1 MFLGKC
7 DAVHVRTNFLEWCAP
22 RLVPSST
29 NAEDNVFSMSIATEK
44 PALAAPSAEPAPEHY
59 ARLLEGM
66 ARAVATKGYADTTIA
81 DIVREAAVSRRT
93 FYEHFTTK
101 SECLIALYEAA
112 SKLALRA
119 VSEAFDPAQPWH
131 AQVERAITAYFD
143 YLAQDPALLRTL
155 FVEILGLGM
164 PGLAA
169 RRRVNGEIAGFIQ
182 AAINSGPAAHLT
194 SEMAM
199 TVVGGINE
207 LVLQAIEQDR
217 VGELGQLVPPA
228 TRLVRAVA
236 AESAR

>member
-1 MFLGKC
+1 MSDTIEKTVTSK
-7 DAVHVRTNFLEWCAP
+7 A
-22 RLVPSST
+22 
-29 NAEDNVFSMSIATEK
+29 AEGTE
-44 PALAAPSAEPAPEHY
+44 SEHY
-59 ARLLEGM
+59 ARLLQGM
-66 ARAVATKGYADTTIA
+66 AQAVAAKGYADTTIA

-93 FYEHFTTK
+93 FYEHFSTK
-101 SECLIALYEAA
+101 TECLIALYETA
-112 SKLALRA
+112 SRFALQA

-131 AQVERAITAYFD
+131 AQVEQAMTAYFD
-143 YLAQDPALLRTL
+143 YLAQDPVLLRTL

-169 RRRVNGEIAGFIQ
+169 RRRVNDEIANFIQ
-182 AAINSGPAAHLT
+182 VAINSSGTEGGPAAHLT

-217 VGELGQLVPPA
+217 ASDLRELVAPA

-236 AESAR
+236 AESQR

>member
-1 MFLGKC
+1 M
-7 DAVHVRTNFLEWCAP
+7 
-22 RLVPSST
+22 S
-29 NAEDNVFSMSIATEK
+29 SIAIEEAPPTV
-44 PALAAPSAEPAPEHY
+44 PASEPGHAHY
-59 ARLLEGM
+59 GRLLEGM
-66 ARAVATKGYADTTIA
+66 AHAVAAKGYADTTIA

-101 SECLIALYEAA
+101 AECLVALYEAA

-131 AQVERAITAYFD
+131 AQVERAITAYFQ
-143 YLAQDPALLRTL
+143 YLAQDPLLLRTL

-169 RRRVNGEIAGFIQ
+169 RRRVNAEIARFIQ
-182 AAINSGPAAHLT
+182 DAINGSGGAEGGPAAHLT
-194 SEMAM
+194 GEMAM

-207 LVLQAIEQDR
+207 LVLQAIEEDR
-217 VGELGQLVPPA
+217 VSDLDRLVQPA

>member
-1 MFLGKC
+1 
-7 DAVHVRTNFLEWCAP
+7 
-22 RLVPSST
+22 
-29 NAEDNVFSMSIATEK
+29 MSIATEK
-44 PALAAPSAEPAPEHY
+44 PALEAASAEPAHEHY

-66 ARAVATKGYADTTIA
+66 ARAVAAKGYADTTIA

-143 YLAQDPALLRTL
+143 YLAQDPPLLRTL

-182 AAINSGPAAHLT
+182 AAINGGPAAHLT

>member
-1 MFLGKC
+1 
-7 DAVHVRTNFLEWCAP
+7 
-22 RLVPSST
+22 
-29 NAEDNVFSMSIATEK
+29 MSIATEK
-44 PALAAPSAEPAPEHY
+44 PALEAASAEPAHEHY

-66 ARAVATKGYADTTIA
+66 ARAVAAKGYADTTIA

-182 AAINSGPAAHLT
+182 AAINSGPVAHLT

>member
-1 MFLGKC
+1 M
-7 DAVHVRTNFLEWCAP
+7 
-22 RLVPSST
+22 ST
-29 NAEDNVFSMSIATEK
+29 ATEN
-44 PALAAPSAEPAPEHY
+44 PGVASPSAEPAHEHY
-59 ARLLEGM
+59 SRLLEGM
-66 ARAVATKGYADTTIA
+66 ARAVAAKGYADTTIA

-101 SECLIALYEAA
+101 AECLVSLYEAA

-119 VSEAFDPAQPWH
+119 VAEAFDPAQPWH
-131 AQVERAITAYFD
+131 AQVERAMTAYLD
-143 YLAQDPALLRTL
+143 YLAQDPVLLRTL

-169 RRRVNGEIAGFIQ
+169 RRRVNAEIASFIQ
-182 AAINSGPAAHLT
+182 AAINGSTGAQGPAVHLT

-217 VGELGQLVPPA
+217 VGNLHQLVSPA

-236 AESAR
+236 AESLR

>member
-7 DAVHVRTNFLEWCAP
+7 DAVHIRTNFLEWCAP

-29 NAEDNVFSMSIATEK
+29 NAEDNVFSMSIATK
-44 PALAAPSAEPAPEHY
+44 PAPDAASAEPAHEHY

-66 ARAVATKGYADTTIA
+66 ARAVAAKGYADTTIA